1 MKEISKKKVESD
13 DEQEEK
19 EFGNLIIDLSI
30 EFPQSVDD
38 KRKEYLK
45 KIFNHKD
52 RGESN
57 DSRETGTSIQAFHY
71 GNKEDIVKELMN
83 ESSEDAEEE
92 GMGCIQQ

>member
-1 MKEISKKKVESD
+1 MPIKQEGKALTED
-13 DEQEEK
+13 DTDEK

-30 EFPQSVDD
+30 EFPRALDD

-52 RGESN
+52 RDDSVES
-57 DSRETGTSIQAFHY
+57 SETGTSVQAFHY

-83 ESSEDAEEE
+83 ESAEEEE
-92 GMGCIQQ
+92 GMGCIPQ